1 MLKVSVACTSFYM
14 RRSPGVKSSITTT
27 LVVIASLLAPGQA
40 VLCPPSGSDGP
51 GIG

>member
-14 RRSPGVKSSITTT
+14 RRNPRVKSSITIT
-27 LVVIASLLAPGQA
+27 LAAIASLPAPGQA
-40 VLCPPSGSDGP
+40 ALCPPSGSDGP